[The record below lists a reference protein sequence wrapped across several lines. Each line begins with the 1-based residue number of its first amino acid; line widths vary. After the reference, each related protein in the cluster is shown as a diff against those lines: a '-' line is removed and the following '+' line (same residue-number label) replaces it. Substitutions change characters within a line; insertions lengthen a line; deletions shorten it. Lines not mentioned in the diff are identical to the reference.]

1 MPLDGFST
9 LHTDL
14 DGGVL
19 TITLD
24 NPPVN
29 ALSATM
35 MRELR
40 DLLTGLRSET
50 TVKVIVVQSGIPEF
64 FIAHVDMDILAQA
77 DVFADLA
84 ASAPAGL
91 NVFQS
96 VSELLRTQPQVTIV
110 KLAGTARGG
119 GAEFVAA
126 ADLAFAATE
135 TAGLGQIEALMGIT
149 PGGGATQYLL
159 EKVGRNRALELVLT
173 GERIDATTAAAYGWI
188 NRAVPAADLDAFVHQ
203 VAHRIAALADGVV
216 TAAKRALP
224 LQDHAAGFRTEHLA
238 WAELVERPAARQLM
252 AGATRRGAQTVG
264 GERDLEGLLRS
275 VAAQQA

>member
-1 MPLDGFST
+1 MPLDGFTT
-9 LHTDL
+9 LRTDL

-29 ALSATM
+29 ALSAIM

-40 DLLTGLRSET
+40 DLLTGLRSEA

-64 FIAHVDMDILAQA
+64 FIAHVDINILEQA
-77 DVFADLA
+77 DALA
-84 ASAPAGL
+84 ELTASAPAGL
-91 NVFQS
+91 NAFQS
-96 VSELLRTQPQVTIV
+96 VGELLRSQPQVTIV

-126 ADLAFAATE
+126 ADLSFAAVE

-149 PGGGATQYLL
+149 PGGGGTQYLL

-173 GERIDATTAAAYGWI
+173 GDRIDATTAAAYGWI

-216 TAAKRALP
+216 AAAKRALP
-224 LQDHAAGFRTEHLA
+224 PQDHAAGFLTEHEA
-238 WAELVERPAARQLM
+238 WAGLVERPVTQHLM
-252 AGATRRGAQTVG
+252 AGAVQGGAQTIE